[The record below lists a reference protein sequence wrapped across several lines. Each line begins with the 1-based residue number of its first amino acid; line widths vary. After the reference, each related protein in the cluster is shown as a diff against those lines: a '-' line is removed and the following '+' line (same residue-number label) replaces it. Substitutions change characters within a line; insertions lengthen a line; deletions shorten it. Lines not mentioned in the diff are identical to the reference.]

1 MVTAGITGGYLANLR
16 LKEVHWQAG
25 EDRPVPAPEV
35 SVAGETALFVDP
47 AEIPA
52 SSDVAKLGQALA
64 ILRDLYELMAN
75 TAAYTGLRWASWP
88 P

>member
-1 MVTAGITGGYLANLR
+1 M
-16 LKEVHWQAG
+16 
-25 EDRPVPAPEV
+25 PAPEV
-35 SVAGETALFVDP
+35 SVAGETTLFVDP

-75 TAAYTGLRWASWP
+75 TAAYTGMRWGELAALTTGQMNQATLSGSNT
-88 P
+88 